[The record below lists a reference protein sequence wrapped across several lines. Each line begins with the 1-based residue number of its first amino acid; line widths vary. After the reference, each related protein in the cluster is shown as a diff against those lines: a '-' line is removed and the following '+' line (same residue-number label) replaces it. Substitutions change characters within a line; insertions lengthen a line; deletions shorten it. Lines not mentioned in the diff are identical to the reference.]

1 MLKNF
6 IGILFFVPMFLFSQS
21 KNYWYPNNESQL
33 TDFDSAFSNF
43 EIDNFVLYYRNESIC
58 SSCEMF
64 QKYFPKQ
71 LGDRFFYFNVTYNR
85 IEDIKDSVINSNKFL
100 KPTIQNIIGFNTG
113 EYLLKINKELR
124 LVSII
129 PFSSNRNYDVIFKL
143 LSDRVVINSQK
154 EINVSK
160 KVIFTS
166 AISANGELFA
176 LSTSNNIYSSI
187 NNEIIDNQC
196 IFPQPKYKDFI
207 ERIPKNYTLNLIK
220 DTSDSLFKEF
230 VKSPIQVVK
239 IFEKDSIY
247 GIVYQITCLESKND
261 TITELAYYF
270 IQTNHQSLSFFR
282 INSNNSNTLAVPALF
297 TELTNNN
304 HLMVGNLLTSENSKK
319 KFPLLTMYKFNKKN
333 EIQPIKNIKF
343 VSMNLYDTLKFKTT
357 GFFQIFKIIDENI
370 FFEYG
375 GVILTK
381 NHNLIVPEILTFALK
396 NSQYQF
402 CKLKS
407 LVQTATG
414 YSTLYSIGY
423 SMVEIELNSKFEVVN
438 VDFFSLKP
446 YWDPSHIVN
455 NEFFLGNNFETKKGK
470 LLSK

>member
-1 MLKNF
+1 MLKTF

-33 TDFDSAFSNF
+33 SDFDSAFSNF
-43 EIDNFVLYYRNESIC
+43 EIDNFVLYYRNESTC

-166 AISANGELFA
+166 VISSNGELFA

-187 NNEIIDNQC
+187 NNELVDNQC
-196 IFPQPKYKDFI
+196 IFPRPTEKVFI
-207 ERIPKNYTLNLIK
+207 ERLPENYTLNLIK
-220 DTSDSLFKEF
+220 DTSDSRFKEF

-247 GIVYQITCLESKND
+247 GVVYQITCLESKND

-270 IQTNHQSLSFFR
+270 IQSNHQPLSFLR
-282 INSNNSNTLAVPALF
+282 INSNNSNTLAVPTLF

-319 KFPLLTMYKFNKKN
+319 KFPLLTIYEFNNKN

-343 VSMNLYDTLKFKTT
+343 VSINLYDTLKFKTNS
-357 GFFQIFKIIDENI
+357 FFQIFKILDENI

-381 NHNLIVPEILTFALK
+381 NHKLIVPEILTFTLK

-414 YSTLYSIGY
+414 YRTLYSIGY
-423 SMVEIELNSKFEVVN
+423 SMVEIEFNSKFEVVN

-446 YWDPSHIVN
+446 YWDPSHLVN
-455 NEFFLGNNFETKKGK
+455 NEFFLGNNFEIKKGK
-470 LLSK
+470 FLSE

>member
-1 MLKNF
+1 MYKFLVW
-6 IGILFFVPMFLFSQS
+6 IICCAPFFLYSQN

-43 EIDNFVLYYRNESIC
+43 AIDNFVLYYRNESTC
-58 SSCEMF
+58 SSCELF

-71 LGDRFFYFNVTYNR
+71 LGDHFFYYNVTYNR
-85 IEDIKDSVINSNKFL
+85 IEDIRDSVINSNKFL
-100 KPTIQNIIGFNTG
+100 KPTIQNVIGFNSG

-124 LVSII
+124 VVTIT
-129 PFSSNRNYDVIFKL
+129 PFSTNRNYEVISKL
-143 LSDRVVINSQK
+143 LSDRIVTVPQK
-154 EINVSK
+154 EMKVSK

-166 AISANGELFA
+166 SISANGELFA
-176 LSTSNNIYSSI
+176 LSTSNKIYSTL
-187 NNEIIDNQC
+187 NDEIVESKNV
-196 IFPQPKYKDFI
+196 FPQPTYLELI
-207 ERIPKNYTLNLIK
+207 ESLPHNLKFNLI
-220 DTSDSLFKEF
+220 TDSNDARFKEF
-230 VKSPIQVVK
+230 IKFPIQINKLFNRDTVFGV
-239 IFEKDSIY
+239 
-247 GIVYQITCLESKND
+247 VYQLNCLESRHD
-261 TITELAYYF
+261 TLTELAYFF
-270 IQTNHQSLSFFR
+270 IQTNSRPIFLLSS
-282 INSNNSNTLAVPALF
+282 NSNNSQILAVPSIYIS
-297 TELTNNN
+297 LTSDN
-304 HLMVGNLLTSENSKK
+304 HLIVGNLLNSEVNYKS
-319 KFPLLTMYKFNKKN
+319 FPLLTIYKFNKKN
-333 EIQPIKNIKF
+333 KFSGIKNTKYL
-343 VSMNLYDTLKFKTT
+343 SQNLYEKLQSGTNS
-357 GFFQIFKIIDENI
+357 FFQIFKIIDENI

-381 NHNLIVPEILTFALK
+381 NHKLIVPEILTFMLK

-414 YSTLYSIGY
+414 YRTLYSIGY
-423 SMVEIELNSKFEVVN
+423 TMVEIEFNSKFEVVN

>member
-1 MLKNF
+1 MLKTF

-33 TDFDSAFSNF
+33 SDFDSAFSNF
-43 EIDNFVLYYRNESIC
+43 EIDNFVLYYRNESTC

-166 AISANGELFA
+166 VISSNGELFA

-187 NNEIIDNQC
+187 NNELVDNQC
-196 IFPQPKYKDFI
+196 IFPRPTEKVFI
-207 ERIPKNYTLNLIK
+207 ERLPENYTLNLIK
-220 DTSDSLFKEF
+220 DTSDSRFKEF

-247 GIVYQITCLESKND
+247 GVVYQITCLESKND

-270 IQTNHQSLSFFR
+270 IQSNHQPLSFLR
-282 INSNNSNTLAVPALF
+282 INSNNSNTLAVPTLF

-304 HLMVGNLLTSENSKK
+304 HLMLGNLLTSENSKK
-319 KFPLLTMYKFNKKN
+319 KFPLLTIYEFNNKN

-343 VSMNLYDTLKFKTT
+343 VSINLYDTLKFKTNS
-357 GFFQIFKIIDENI
+357 FFQIFKILDENI

-381 NHNLIVPEILTFALK
+381 NHKLIVPEILTFTLK

-414 YSTLYSIGY
+414 YRTLYSIGY
-423 SMVEIELNSKFEVVN
+423 SMVEIEFNSKFEVVN

-446 YWDPSHIVN
+446 YWDPSHLVN
-455 NEFFLGNNFETKKGK
+455 NEFFLGNNFEIKKGK
-470 LLSK
+470 FLSE